1 MSVEDILLGSLI
13 GLITG
18 GAVAFVIQNIVLKK
32 RTAKIIADA
41 EHDGEALKKDKILQ
55 AKERFL
61 KLKEALGLKLDKSSS
76 SIELLFC
83 LSSQDN
89 FFVR

>member
-18 GAVAFVIQNIVLKK
+18 GSVVFVIQNIVLKK

-41 EHDGEALKKDKILQ
+41 EHDGEALKKDKI
-55 AKERFL
+55 
-61 KLKEALGLKLDKSSS
+61 
-76 SIELLFC
+76 
-83 LSSQDN
+83 
-89 FFVR
+89 

>member
-18 GAVAFVIQNIVLKK
+18 GAVVFVIQNIVLKK
-32 RTAKIIADA
+32 RIAKIIADA

-61 KLKEALGLKLDKSSS
+61 KLKEEHEEVIKERERKMQS
-76 SIELLFC
+76 
-83 LSSQDN
+83 N
-89 FFVR
+89 